1 MKRCVKFIFMLC
13 SYTFILLVLFL
24 SCLDTAPAF
33 SFSFIT
39 EEEFASEKSVYKDYP
54 LRILFRKLDQSTG
67 PEKRKIRNIIILKQV
82 FDRNIQDKMPP
93 EALKYNKAY
102 GIIEDISKDKLKIYI
117 PETNSYKDCYLG
129 IDRIPLEDENNYTIT
144 ELNINKYASII
155 YTLDNRI
162 YKVHISFQIAA
173 PSQLSVKRIINENII
188 DWNEPLTA
196 KKPSSYK
203 VFLNGKPFKTVE
215 DTTVKVPITK
225 GKVDKFYVKA
235 TYKHGGGVIDS
246 DASDVIF
253 DQIAA
258 AEKKNKLLATE
269 TYNTIV
275 VALNPSEWKNARK
288 LLYDN
293 RRFLAQQLDDDP
305 KANTEKLIVF
315 FREIDK
321 GDQTIMDQPL
331 TTDNLASSLMF
342 YERAQEKAEALSD
355 SIDVAFIA
363 QLKIN
368 ENNNLRPKVEAEK
381 QQLLAAETYNK
392 ILDGLNPAE
401 WEDTKKLLY
410 DNRQLLTEQLD
421 ENQKA
426 NTNKLIGFFKE
437 IDTGDQ
443 IIIDQPLTA
452 DNLASSLMF
461 YERAQQKAEALPES
475 IDIAFIAQLKINENN
490 NLRSKLEAEK
500 QHVLAAETYNKIL
513 DGLNPSEWEYARKL
527 LYDNRQ
533 FLTEQLDE
541 NQKAN
546 TNKLIGFFKEIDT
559 GDQII
564 IDQPLTTDNLT
575 KALLFYERAQE
586 KVEAL
591 PESIDIAFIAQLKIN
606 ENNNLKTKLEAKRQE
621 LLAAQ
626 RAEAEYETS
635 LKKPDVEKVDQYEIA
650 EKKYTRSEKIN
661 QAAKYFKERNY
672 VSSLTWFEKVYTKQ
686 INNIKHGGK
695 KQIMGILALPIKYR
709 AEIIFLIELDRLM
722 GKNKNDDDELIRE
735 GLEELYDNIE
745 NGIGLW
751 AIIPESK
758 RNKIIKHID
767 ALL

>member
-1 MKRCVKFIFMLC
+1 MLC

-82 FDRNIQDKMPP
+82 FDRNIQEKVK
-93 EALKYNKAY
+93 AGVIKYNEAY

-443 IIIDQPLTA
+443 IIIDQPLT
-452 DNLASSLMF
+452 
-461 YERAQQKAEALPES
+461 
-475 IDIAFIAQLKINENN
+475 
-490 NLRSKLEAEK
+490 
-500 QHVLAAETYNKIL
+500 
-513 DGLNPSEWEYARKL
+513 
-527 LYDNRQ
+527 
-533 FLTEQLDE
+533 
-541 NQKAN
+541 
-546 TNKLIGFFKEIDT
+546 
-559 GDQII
+559 
-564 IDQPLTTDNLT
+564 TDNLT

-606 ENNNLKTKLEAKRQE
+606 ENNNLRSKVEAKRQE